1 MTQTTPVETI
11 LDRRQLRRKVT
22 FWRLAALA
30 VAVVALVALAGRI
43 DGDPAHLAPHIARIE
58 IKGVIT
64 GDKETLKLIKDAGA
78 SKASAI
84 IVEIASPGGT
94 VTGSEHIYDELRR
107 VAEKEKKPVVAVVD
121 TMAASG
127 GYIVALGCDRIFAD
141 SNSLV
146 GSIGVLFEFP
156 NVAKLLDTVGVKVET
171 IKSSPL
177 KAAPNGFE
185 PTSDAAHAAIN
196 SLVVDSYGWFKGLVK
211 DRRQMSDNEL
221 ATVSDGRV
229 FTARQ
234 GLPLKLVDAFGGER
248 EAVAWLEA
256 ERGVAKGLP
265 VKDWKK
271 PDGVKNLGLFS
282 LAGQA
287 FSALGFPQA
296 AALLSGAE
304 KAHDAAALDGL
315 LAIWQVGAQQ

>member
-1 MTQTTPVETI
+1 MTQTTPVEVL

-30 VAVVALVALAGRI
+30 VGVVALLALAARLSGESTTR
-43 DGDPAHLAPHIARIE
+43 LTPHIARIN
-58 IKGVIT
+58 ISGVIT
-64 GDKETLKLIKDAGA
+64 GDRETLKLIKDVGE
-78 SKASAI
+78 SKASAL

-94 VTGSEHIYDELRR
+94 VTGSEKIYDELRLLS
-107 VAEKEKKPVVAVVD
+107 AKKPVVAVVD

-127 GYIVALGCDRIFAD
+127 GYIVALGADRIIAD

-156 NVAKLLDTVGVKVET
+156 NVAKLLDNVGVKVET

-177 KAAPNGFE
+177 KASPNGFE
-185 PTSDAAHAAIN
+185 PTSEEARAAIN
-196 SLVVDSYGWFKGLVK
+196 SIVIDSYGWFKGLVK
-211 DRRQMSDNEL
+211 ERRQLSDSEL
-221 ATVSDGRV
+221 ATVSDGRI

-234 GLPLKLVDAFGGER
+234 GRPLKLVDAFGGER

-256 ERGVAKGLP
+256 ERGLPKGLT
-265 VKDWKK
+265 VKEWKK
-271 PDGVKNLGLFS
+271 PSTVNRLGIFS

-287 FSALGFPQA
+287 FTAFGLPQA
-296 AALLSGAE
+296 ADLLAQAE
-304 KAHDAAALDGL
+304 KARDIAALDGL
-315 LAIWQVGAQQ
+315 LAIWHVDAQH